1 MRIFKVCSSPSM
13 MVACY
18 IDGRSCGQLECWRC
32 FALTELF
39 SALAMTTGEPRSSC
53 EPQPRLLLLL
63 SKMCRQISLRPNQM
77 CQFQLLTSGS
87 RPLNPRLV
95 EGPAQMRSETVSGL
109 PTNDYSKR
117 ANFHVIPSTPRAI
130 LVITPFLYTP
140 GSPTQL
146 CRSTPLISHEN
157 NSDFSSGTWA
167 KRAF

>member
-1 MRIFKVCSSPSM
+1 M

-18 IDGRSCGQLECWRC
+18 IDGRSCEQLVYWRF

-39 SALAMTTGEPRSSC
+39 SALAMTAGKPRSLSSSC
-53 EPQPRLLLLL
+53 DPLPAWLLLP

-87 RPLNPRLV
+87 RPFNPRLV

-117 ANFHVIPSTPRAI
+117 ANFHVIPST
-130 LVITPFLYTP
+130 TK
-140 GSPTQL
+140 QL
-146 CRSTPLISHEN
+146 PVQ
-157 NSDFSSGTWA
+157 FW
-167 KRAF
+167 